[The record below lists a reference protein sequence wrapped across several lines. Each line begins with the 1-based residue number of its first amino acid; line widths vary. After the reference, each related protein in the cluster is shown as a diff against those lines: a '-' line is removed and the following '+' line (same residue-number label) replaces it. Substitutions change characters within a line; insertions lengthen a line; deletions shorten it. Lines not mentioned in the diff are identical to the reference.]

1 LKWILGLDLGPD
13 SAGAVRTAS
22 WMSATSQPPAR
33 QRVIGVH
40 VVPSRPRID
49 VRDDEADEIA
59 AKAEEAARDSVRAG
73 GAEDGVDRIDVVFG
87 AQPSEQLATACRYHH
102 AHGILI
108 GRHAASD
115 EETFVRLGRVARR
128 LIRELP
134 AAVMVVPPDHR
145 PETDEGGRPGPVV
158 VATDLTDDSIAAG
171 RFGLQ
176 MARELGADLVLVHV
190 HRGSEYALVTTQAD
204 EADDVAFE
212 RWSREYGLGG
222 ARRVTQRGDVV
233 NRMLSIGH
241 HEKASMLVCGSRHL
255 TNVQRVFQASTGT
268 DLARFAP
275 RPVLIVPPE
284 AILHVPG

>member
-13 SAGAVRTAS
+13 SAGAVRTAA
-22 WMSATSQPPAR
+22 WMSAMTQPPAR

-40 VVPSRPRID
+40 VVPARPRVE
-49 VRDDEADEIA
+49 VRDDEADEVA
-59 AKAEEAARDSVRAG
+59 AKAEQAARDALRAA
-73 GAEDGVDRIDVVFG
+73 GAEKSVDRIDVIFG

-102 AHGILI
+102 AQGILI
-108 GRHAASD
+108 GRHAPSE

-134 AAVMVVPPDHR
+134 AAVMVVPPDVQ
-145 PETDEGGRPGPVV
+145 PATLDDGRAGPIV
-158 VATDLTDDSIAAG
+158 VATDLSDDSIAAA

-176 MARELGADLVLVHV
+176 LAREWGTELLLVHV
-190 HRGSEYALVTTQAD
+190 HRGSEYALTPAQAD
-204 EADDVAFE
+204 VADSEAFDEWTRA
-212 RWSREYGLGG
+212 YGLGG
-222 ARRVTQRGDVV
+222 ARTLTQRGDVV

-241 HEKASMLVCGSRHL
+241 HERASLLICGSRHL
-255 TNVQRVFQASTGT
+255 TNIQRVFQASTGT